1 MAVQVADTMKAKN
14 NLDFPVVESQDIKGG
29 VHCVATIAERDA
41 LLETSKIEAGMLV
54 YVATVEEE
62 GATVGKT
69 YQLNNDLLTFSPFGG
84 EITETQMTDILTY
97 VSDNMET
104 SKVTEEDGVTYL
116 ELI

>member
-29 VHCVATIAERDA
+29 IHCVKNVEERDA
-41 LLETSKIEAGMLV
+41 LLTSSKIEAGMLV
-54 YVATVEEE
+54 YVAGAE
-62 GATVGKT
+62 GEAVGKT
-69 YQLNNDLLTFSPFGG
+69 YQLNDDLLTFSPFGG
-84 EITETQMTDILTY
+84 EMTETQLTEILTY

>member
-1 MAVQVADTMKAKN
+1 MAVQVADTLAAKN
-14 NLDFPVVESQDIKGG
+14 NLDFPVVESKDIKGG
-29 VHCVATIAERDA
+29 IHCVADIAARDA
-41 LLETSKIEAGMLV
+41 LLESSKIEAGMLV
-54 YVATVEEE
+54 YVAAVEEA
-62 GATVGKT
+62 GAVVGKT
-69 YQLNNDLLTFSPFGG
+69 YQLNNDLLSFTPFGG

>member
-1 MAVQVADTMKAKN
+1 MAVQVADTLAAKN
-14 NLDFPVVESQDIKGG
+14 NLDFPVVESKDIKGG
-29 VHCVATIAERDA
+29 VHCVADIAARDA
-41 LLETSKIEAGMLV
+41 LLGSSKIEAGMLV
-54 YVATVEEE
+54 YVAAVEEA
-62 GATVGKT
+62 GAVVGKT
-69 YQLNNDLLTFSPFGG
+69 YQLNNDLLSFSPFGG